1 MLLLNALTQERHSL
15 LCIVAQQE
23 LPVRTSRIL
32 AVALLACAASAPSVA
47 QQSGAGTQVLG
58 AEIQSWLNADGFAIA
73 GLNPATGCFFMI
85 RTSSDGRRQAVDCPN
100 RPPPFIVLGE
110 GKVVGNQFCSKFTY
124 PDGTTADLCYD
135 IFRIGENKYETR
147 SGGAARLV
155 FYRLIR

>member
-1 MLLLNALTQERHSL
+1 MKRAH
-15 LCIVAQQE
+15 
-23 LPVRTSRIL
+23 
-32 AVALLACAASAPSVA
+32 LLAAAVLACVVNAPSIA
-47 QQSGAGTQVLG
+47 EQGAGAGTQVLG
-58 AEIQSWLNADGFAIA
+58 PELQSWLLADGFAIA

-124 PDGTTADLCYD
+124 PDGMTADSCYEV
-135 IFRIGENKYETR
+135 FRIDENKYETR
-147 SGGAARLV
+147 SGGTARLI